1 MATYAVGDIQ
11 GCFFSFQRLLEDVHF
26 DPDTDRL
33 WLVGDLINRGA
44 GSLATLRWLYAH
56 RSCVTSVLGNHDL
69 HTLAVAEGF
78 VPAHKSDTLN
88 ELLTAPD
95 APELLGW
102 MRHQHMIHQEDGY
115 VMVHAGLL
123 PQWDI
128 AQALALGREVET
140 VLRGPAYRDFLA
152 HMYGNQPDH
161 WRDDLQGYDRL
172 RLITNAMTRLRVCS
186 PEGRIDF
193 KFKGELDRIPAGTVP
208 WFDVPSRASRDA
220 TLVCGHWSALGLQR
234 RSNFYA
240 LDTGCLWG
248 GQLTAMRLEDKA
260 VFQVPCDLR
269 DSPRKIEPAE
279 D

>member
-1 MATYAVGDIQ
+1 MARYAIGDIQ
-11 GCFFSFQRLLEDVHF
+11 GCYHSFRQLLDQICF
-26 DPDTDRL
+26 DPDHDRL

-44 GSLATLRWLYAH
+44 GSLATLRWLHAH
-56 RSCVTSVLGNHDL
+56 RGSVTCVLGNHDL

-78 VPAHKSDTLN
+78 VPTHRGDTLD

-95 APELLGW
+95 SPTLLTW
-102 MRHQHMIHQEDGY
+102 MRHQHMIYRDEGY

-128 AQALALGREVET
+128 KQALALGHEVEA
-140 VLRGPAYRDFLA
+140 VLRGPHYRDFLA
-152 HMYGNQPDH
+152 RMYGNQPDH
-161 WRDDLQGYDRL
+161 WDAGLQGDDRL
-172 RLITNAMTRLRVCS
+172 RLITNALTRLRVCS

-193 KFKGELDRIPAGTVP
+193 RFKGELDRIPPGCLP
-208 WFDVPSRASRDA
+208 WFEVPGRKSADA
-220 TLVCGHWSALGLQR
+220 LIVCGHWSALGLVQR
-234 RSNFYA
+234 ENLYA

-248 GQLTAMRLEDKA
+248 GQLTAMRLEDRA